1 MENRKSKEK
10 EKGRNYD
17 IRAKT
22 SFWSCYFFILD
33 PLKTQSEHCVV
44 TVFFY
49 HGSSIRVG
57 ERILTHLKTPRIY
70 TYIKCVGE
78 CWHSSVHWIFI
89 IPSVLRIWIGCCCRL
104 VTRIVSLIPDR

>member
-1 MENRKSKEK
+1 MWRIE
-10 EKGRNYD
+10 
-17 IRAKT
+17 RAKKRRKDVIRT
-22 SFWSCYFFILD
+22 SERRRHFGVVFFILD

-78 CWHSSVHWIFI
+78 CWHSSLHWILI